1 MVAKSALAL
10 LAAAAIVWAVAPTGA
25 EAHRGE
31 PVAARTAVSTV
42 AGPIAVPAA
51 AAPAPSA
58 DTAAFTVA
66 SCRKIMVRDPSGQ
79 FFRQRVCD

>member
-10 LAAAAIVWAVAPTGA
+10 LAAAVMVWAVAPTGA
-25 EAHRGE
+25 EAHRGGST
-31 PVAARTAVSTV
+31 AARTPVSIV
-42 AGPIAVPAA
+42 AGPIAVPTAV
-51 AAPAPSA
+51 APAPSA
-58 DTAAFTVA
+58 PATVTVA

>member
-31 PVAARTAVSTV
+31 PAAARASVSTV
-42 AGPIAVPAA
+42 AGPIAVPATA
-51 AAPAPSA
+51 AQAPSVDPA
-58 DTAAFTVA
+58 TLTVA

>member
-10 LAAAAIVWAVAPTGA
+10 VAAVVLVWAVAPTGA
-25 EAHRGE
+25 EAHRGG
-31 PVAARTAVSTV
+31 PAAAPAAVSIV
-42 AGPIAVPAA
+42 AGPIAVPVDAA
-51 AAPAPSA
+51 KPTAG
-58 DTAAFTVA
+58 DTTLLTVA

>member
-31 PVAARTAVSTV
+31 PAATRSSASVAA
-42 AGPIAVPAA
+42 GPTTLPAA
-51 AAPAPSA
+51 GAQAPSFDPA
-58 DTAAFTVA
+58 LLTVA